1 MPSQRRGLGHLTK
14 TLLGALL
21 LTPEGTLASPS
32 STGKKVFAHYMV
44 GDSTAQHRQQ
54 DIKDAKAIGLDG
66 FSLNIAKPD
75 RAFVRETMNDM
86 FDFAAGQ
93 GFGLH
98 ISMDLWAAG
107 TPPDRKSIPDYKS
120 LFVDFFGHAAYERGA
135 NGFPMV
141 TTFSSGGSN
150 NMTWVDWRNQFAQQ
164 VFVLPNLDAIPGYWE
179 FHPGFWEHWGQV
191 VDGLFS
197 WESAW
202 PLREGKGGAF
212 PGDIGPDKPLM
223 AGMKKYNKKYMI
235 GLSPLQYK
243 DAYDTNIYRAGD
255 LNLPTRMQN
264 ILANRDDIYYVNV
277 LTWNDGPESH
287 YVGSIWPE
295 QNTDPE
301 PAHYMK
307 LPHKGWQRVLGSFI
321 AAFKGDGVMRPFGSD
336 TVTGAFWYKS
346 ILSDTKCSATP
357 KDVGIEQQYL
367 NKPESYETATDK
379 GAYAVV
385 LPQGAS
391 GWSMRVHSGGK
402 TDTITGLKGGLNSGN
417 TQLNAGAQSVEILN
431 LAGQV
436 VAVAG
441 GGRCVYGGDA
451 CPDCTY
457 NINPNVVE
465 FTSGS
470 NLPASSKCDEK
481 CTAKAGSDWGDVS
494 KDGKCGP
501 DHGNANCIGS
511 TFGSCCS
518 LNGECGMSTAH
529 CGTGCHKSAGMCYGG
544 KKEVDDP
551 DEDQDEIDRNW
562 PDSLT
567 NEICSLKFDTDDPK
581 TLTSRW
587 IQSGAATWFL
597 NFLNERG
604 AGNWTDKFF
613 MKVMGQ
619 NTLNFDCL
627 EILTSSCDGPKG
639 RNCTDY
645 IPPPSYYVHL
655 QMGNLH
661 AAIDQLWGQMVTKG
675 IENLSKRIDNL
686 VKEYGTPP
694 ESKNSLILNMFV
706 GVLTSLAGM
715 SGHISD
721 ISPGSTLGKFANPLT
736 IFSGIFAQASA
747 ADGAVKRVSPE
758 DLKDSLE
765 NVYGT
770 MFIAVMGQLNETL
783 KTVFGGRLPEGWS
796 EDDIR
801 PEDYVWMH
809 FAKGEWL
816 NYHLKDQAVN
826 LYAENTQQRFIE
838 FATVTAMKTG
848 GKSRYRLLA
857 SPSKCISE
865 EECKKTDGAYFYKD
879 YCLAFGYIV
888 GGGLA
893 PTIPY
898 PLKGK
903 DLTTLRSFLPDLN
916 GALVNN
922 FDCYPYQTM
931 NRDKCP
937 PFYAMPLPKECNDI
951 PEPTIPSGK
960 DLDFTNPMIYPKCY
974 VNFPSVP
981 WEKCIGKE

>member
-1 MPSQRRGLGHLTK
+1 MPSQRRGLRHLTK

-21 LTPEGTLASPS
+21 LTPNGTLASPS

-54 DIKDAKAIGLDG
+54 DIKDAKAMGLDG

-75 RAFVRETMNDM
+75 RSFVRSTMNDM

-93 GFGLH
+93 DFGLH

-107 TPPDRKSIPDYKS
+107 DKPDPKGIPDYKS
-120 LFVDFFGHAAYERGA
+120 LFVDFFGHPAYERGA

-141 TTFSSGGSN
+141 TTFSSGGSDN
-150 NMTWVDWRNQFAQQ
+150 LTWEDWRDQFAQK
-164 VFVLPNLDAIPGYWE
+164 VFVIPNLDAIPGYWE

-212 PGDIGPDKPLM
+212 PGDIGPDMPLIN
-223 AGMKKYNKKYMI
+223 GMKEYKKKYMI

-264 ILANRDDIYYVNV
+264 ILKNRDDIYYVNV

-287 YVGSIWPE
+287 YIGTIWPE

-307 LPHKGWQRVLGSFI
+307 LPHKGWQRVIGSFA
-321 AAFKGDGVMRPFGSD
+321 AAFKGDGVMRPLGGD

-346 ILSDTKCSATP
+346 ILSNTKCSATP
-357 KDVGIEQQYL
+357 EDVGIEQQYL

-379 GAYAVV
+379 GAYAIV

-391 GWSMRVHSGGK
+391 GWSMRVNSGGK

-431 LAGQV
+431 SAGQV

-457 NINPNVVE
+457 NVNPNVVE

-470 NLPASSKCDEK
+470 NVPASSKCDEK
-481 CTAKAGSDWGDVS
+481 CTASAGGDWGDIS

-518 LNGECGMSTAH
+518 ANGECGMSTAH
-529 CGTGCHKSAGMCYGG
+529 CGTGCHKSAGICYGG
-544 KKEVDDP
+544 KKTVDNDA
-551 DEDQDEIDRNW
+551 DDKEIDKNW
-562 PDSLT
+562 PPALVKA
-567 NEICSLKFDTDDPK
+567 ICNIDMDTEDTK

-587 IQSGAATWFL
+587 IQTGAATWFL
-597 NFLNERG
+597 NFLRERG
-604 AGNWTDKFF
+604 AERWTDNFF
-613 MKVMGQ
+613 KKVMDQ
-619 NTLNFDCL
+619 KTLNFDCL
-627 EILTSSCDGPKG
+627 ELLTGHCSGPGDKH
-639 RNCTDY
+639 CQDY

-655 QMGNLH
+655 QIGNLY
-661 AAIDQLWGQMVTKG
+661 AAMDQLWAKMVTNA
-675 IENLSKRIDNL
+675 IEELSTDIKD
-686 VKEYGTPP
+686 VVATYGTPP

-706 GVLTSLAGM
+706 GVLTSLAGI

-721 ISPGSTLGKFANPLT
+721 VSPGTALGKFANPLT
-736 IFSGIFAQASA
+736 VFSGIFAQASA
-747 ADGAVKRVSPE
+747 ADGSVKGITPSE
-758 DLKDSLE
+758 LNDNLE
-765 NVYGT
+765 KVYGK
-770 MFIAVMGQLNETL
+770 MFKAVMGQINATL
-783 KTVFGGRLPEGWS
+783 TTVFGGVLPDGWS
-796 EDDIR
+796 EDDIS
-801 PEDYVWMH
+801 PEDYVWIH

-816 NYHLKDQAVN
+816 NPHLKDEAVN
-826 LYAENTQQRFIE
+826 VYVENTKKRFTE
-838 FATVTAMKTG
+838 FATVTAMKAG
-848 GKSRYRLLA
+848 SKARYRLLA
-857 SPSKCISE
+857 SPSKCMSKEKCADI
-865 EECKKTDGAYFYKD
+865 DGAYFYKD
-879 YCLAFGYIV
+879 FCLAFGYLL

-893 PTIPY
+893 PTIPVQIE
-898 PLKGK
+898 GK
-903 DLTTLRSFLPDLN
+903 ELATLRRFLPDLN

-922 FDCYPYQTM
+922 FDCAPYAAL
-931 NRDKCP
+931 NRDECP
-937 PFYAMPLPKECNDI
+937 AFSQTPLPKKCTDI
-951 PEPTIPSGK
+951 PEPTIPTGK
-960 DLDFTNPMIYPKCY
+960 DLSFTNPMSYPKCY
-974 VNFPSVP
+974 VNFITVP
-981 WEKCIGKE
+981 WDDCRLD